1 VKRKP
6 SDASSKPRRTRF
18 RRFVT
23 SFLLVCGI
31 YIGFCAGI
39 AWNTVRP
46 KNSKL
51 EATPALYNVPFE
63 KVSFT
68 SSDGTRLAGWFLPSS
83 RKSPRGVI
91 VLCHGVDSTRTAML
105 WKASILHKHGYA
117 ALLFD
122 FRGRGESAPSLCT
135 IGYRE
140 VDDLLAAIKY
150 TRGRKELRDVPLGVL
165 GESQG
170 GAVALMG
177 TARSEDVKAVV
188 AESAFAQ
195 LDHAV
200 SNHFRSLLGGAGVI
214 ALTPVRWIGER
225 LICRQC
231 CDVSPVSEISRI
243 SPRPLLLIQDGADA
257 LCPPEETKALMAAA
271 KEPKELWTVPSADH
285 INAERVAPKEFEAR
299 VIQFFDKAFEL

>member
-1 VKRKP
+1 
-6 SDASSKPRRTRF
+6 
-18 RRFVT
+18 
-23 SFLLVCGI
+23 
-31 YIGFCAGI
+31 
-39 AWNTVRP
+39 
-46 KNSKL
+46 
-51 EATPALYNVPFE
+51 
-63 KVSFT
+63 
-68 SSDGTRLAGWFLPSS
+68 
-83 RKSPRGVI
+83 
-91 VLCHGVDSTRTAML
+91 ML

-122 FRGRGESAPSLCT
+122 FRGRGESASSLCT

-140 VDDLLAAIKY
+140 VDDLLAAIIY
-150 TRGRKELRDVPLGVL
+150 TRGRKELRDVPLGVF

-177 TARSEDVKAVV
+177 TARSKDVKAVV

-200 SNHFRSLLGGAGVI
+200 SNHFRSLFGGAGVV

-225 LICRQC
+225 LICRKC
-231 CDVSPVSEISRI
+231 CDVSPVNEISLI

-271 KEPKELWTVPSADH
+271 KEPKELWTVPDAGH
-285 INAERVAPKEFEAR
+285 IAAESVARKEFETR
-299 VIQFFDKAFEL
+299 ITQFFDKAFDQ